1 MRYSRSPGS
10 GDSKFNFRRID
21 RSKLQACVWRKLNFE
36 PPDPCFSVPRGQD
49 KDAVTTTPPPLIR
62 FESVTKRFHAV
73 TALENV
79 SFDVRPGEFL
89 ALCGE
94 NGAGKSTLMKIL
106 SGVITD
112 YEGQIVVG
120 DQPLILMGTRDAEER
135 GISIIHQELNLV
147 GDLSVAANIF
157 LGRELRSALGFLDDR
172 RMEREADALF
182 EPLECHID
190 PRQPVRTLRIG
201 DQQLVEIAKALST
214 DRRKSGPNEKSN
226 SQILIM
232 DEPTSALTES
242 EVERLFRII
251 ARLRERGVT
260 IIYISHKMDEVF
272 QNADRITVLRDG
284 KVVKTLDRAAT
295 TPREI
300 THLMVGRDIGESEYA
315 ANRRPGETVLNVTG
329 LSLPWRGHVRQWRL
343 KDIQFS
349 VRKGEVVGIAGLMGA
364 GRTELLEC
372 LYGASPEPPLGRIEL
387 NGCPV
392 QFAHP
397 EQALQA
403 GIALVTEDRKRYGL
417 FTTMNVREHIT
428 LSSLSDVAAVG
439 FIKSAAENTAAAEA
453 IQALRVKAAGQSAA
467 ITSLSG
473 GNQQKCIIAR
483 ALRTNPKLLL
493 LDDPTRGIDVGAKA
507 EIYRLIDQLCR
518 DGLAI
523 VITSSELPELIAV
536 CDRILVL
543 CEGRL
548 TGEFHRGEFTEHK
561 LMEAATATVQAGTN
575 GE

>member
-1 MRYSRSPGS
+1 MNAAS
-10 GDSKFNFRRID
+10 
-21 RSKLQACVWRKLNFE
+21 E
-36 PPDPCFSVPRGQD
+36 
-49 KDAVTTTPPPLIR
+49 PLIR
-62 FESVTKRFHAV
+62 FEGVTKRFHAV
-73 TALENV
+73 TALDDV

-112 YEGQIVVG
+112 YDGRILVG
-120 DQPLILMGTRDAEER
+120 DRPLVLTGTRDAEER

-157 LGRELRSALGFLDDR
+157 LGRELRTPFGFLDDR
-172 RMEREADALF
+172 RMEREAAALF

-201 DQQLVEIAKALST
+201 DQQLVEIAKALSVERELT
-214 DRRKSGPNEKSN
+214 KARADGQECPSSGTA
-226 SQILIM
+226 QILIM

-242 EVERLFRII
+242 EVERLFRIT
-251 ARLRERGVT
+251 ARLRQRGVT

-284 KVVKTLDRAAT
+284 RVVKTLDRAAT

-300 THLMVGRDIGESEYA
+300 THLMVGRDIGGSEYA
-315 ANRRPGETVLNVTG
+315 ANRKPGQCVLKVTD

-349 VRKGEVVGIAGLMGA
+349 VRQGEVVGIAGLMGA

-372 LYGASPEPPLGRIEL
+372 LYGASPEPPSGRIEL
-387 NGCPV
+387 NGHPV
-392 QFAHP
+392 QFTHP
-397 EQALQA
+397 EQALRA
-403 GIALVTEDRKRYGL
+403 GIALVSEDRKRFGL
-417 FTTMNVREHIT
+417 FPTMNVREHIT
-428 LSSLSDVAAVG
+428 LSSLADTATAGIINATSEAA
-439 FIKSAAENTAAAEA
+439 AAAEA
-453 IQALRVKAAGQSAA
+453 IQALRVKTAGPSAA

-473 GNQQKCIIAR
+473 GNQQKCVIAR

-507 EIYRLIDQLCR
+507 EIYRLIDQLCH

-548 TGEFHRGEFTEHK
+548 TGEFRRGEFTEQK
-561 LMEAATATVQAGTN
+561 LMEAATSVSPTN
-575 GE
+575 GIRTAIGHPPKSEILKN